1 MAGGAASVSPSAA
14 GVTAEPVAVKSVIL
28 LVTTAPPASEPAD
41 TWPEKAAEVPLR
53 ETGKELSTD
62 LSRAGVTTLLGMAL
76 VTSAVEVEQTD
87 PEIVFAEMLLNVPAP
102 DIVQYLER

>member
-1 MAGGAASVSPSAA
+1 
-14 GVTAEPVAVKSVIL
+14 
-28 LVTTAPPASEPAD
+28 
-41 TWPEKAAEVPLR
+41 
-53 ETGKELSTD
+53 
-62 LSRAGVTTLLGMAL
+62 MAL